1 MLLDTIL
8 KGNPPSITPANF
20 GLIWFSGF
28 SREDLDVICYQNM
41 HNLHN
46 GYKLVK
52 RKISQK
58 KIENSL
64 KPQNQIKPN
73 LAGMVL
79 RWVPFK
85 LFPTTLPFILD
96 G

>member
-8 KGNPPSITPANF
+8 KGNPPSIIAANF

-58 KIENSL
+58 KIENY
-64 KPQNQIKPN
+64 Q
-73 LAGMVL
+73 
-79 RWVPFK
+79 
-85 LFPTTLPFILD
+85 TTH
-96 G
+96 

>member
-8 KGNPPSITPANF
+8 KGNPPSIIPANF

-58 KIENSL
+58 KIENIKLLIDTQLQL
-64 KPQNQIKPN
+64 K
-73 LAGMVL
+73 
-79 RWVPFK
+79 FE
-85 LFPTTLPFILD
+85 LFLIYNKATMNN
-96 G
+96 